1 MDALASLIFN
11 FALEYTI
18 RWVQVNQDGLKLN
31 GTNLLVVNDDYVN
44 IFGCSLHTLKKNAEA
59 VAVARK
65 EMD

>member
-1 MDALASLIFN
+1 VDALASLIFN

-44 IFGCSLHTLKKNAEA
+44 ILG
-59 VAVARK
+59 
-65 EMD
+65 